1 MTMLS
6 PGPVDKKIFLVGFFA
21 MFAFNFSAGQ
31 ISSATADRVDT
42 ISYPVSPAE
51 DPLFVF
57 YQVNQIPKTGTLTA
71 TYPGA
76 GNYNFEWSKY
86 NPAMSG
92 FDPPFSSDVSNSSST
107 ISDLD
112 EGGYKVRIWD
122 GTTTDTSMLAWVMLD
137 NFMAE
142 VDKTAD
148 DKVPSFKYTCIFL
161 VMAGSVTPDTLIYY
175 DPVSH
180 DAIIQPLN
188 FKFKWTSDNE
198 ELRIPND
205 TTVLRPNTTFQP
217 PYEDTWY
224 ILTATDDL
232 GMVEVDSVLYESIQ
246 TKAEFK
252 VEYYDKITE
261 EYDADLTGSWSSDK
275 GSLDAMLT
283 VQFNNESK
291 NGATFDWVYL
301 DTLGGIKQTETTY
314 DTATVVEFTYETAD
328 EYYYPYMVSTSEA
341 GCIDTFR
348 LEQAI
353 FVVPSQLVIPN
364 VFSPNG
370 DGVNDFFVFKHQS
383 LQSCRVTIVDRS
395 GKVAYK
401 RKIEDIYSWDGWD
414 GNMHESSRRA
424 PEGQYYY
431 VVEALGY
438 DGIEYKDL
446 NIIEDWKLNRGN
458 KTPSTGGTTP
468 PVGTDPETT
477 ASTMYTGWL
486 YLYRNKGV
494 Y

>member
-1 MTMLS
+1 MLY
-6 PGPVDKKIFLVGFFA
+6 PRAVDKKLFLVVILA
-21 MFAFNFSAGQ
+21 MFTFSLSFGQ
-31 ISSATADRVDT
+31 ITSNTADRVDT
-42 ISYPVSPAE
+42 VTYPVSSSE

-57 YQVNQIPKTGTLTA
+57 YQVNKIAKSGSLTA
-71 TYPGA
+71 TLPGTDS
-76 GNYNFEWSKY
+76 YNFEWSRY
-86 NPAMSG
+86 NPAISG
-92 FDPPFSSDVSNSSST
+92 FDPPFSSDAGIALSTVSN
-107 ISDLD
+107 LD
-112 EGGYKVRIWD
+112 EGGYRVRIWD

-137 NFMAE
+137 NFIAE

-161 VMAGSVTPDTLIYY
+161 VMSGTVTPDTFFFH
-175 DPVSH
+175 DPVTH
-180 DAIIQPLN
+180 IADTMLID
-188 FKFKWTSDNE
+188 FKFKWTSDNAD
-198 ELRIPND
+198 LRIPND
-205 TTVLRPNTTFQP
+205 TIVLRPNTTFQP

-246 TKAEFK
+246 TKAEFN
-252 VEYYDKITE
+252 VEYYDKVTE

-291 NGATFDWVYL
+291 NGATFEWVYL
-301 DTLGGIKQTETTY
+301 DTLGGIKQSETTY
-314 DTATVVEFTYETAD
+314 NVDDMVEFTYETAD

-341 GCIDTFR
+341 GCIDTFH

-353 FVVPSQLVIPN
+353 FVVPSQLAIPN

-370 DGVNDFFVFKHQS
+370 DGLNDYFVFKHQS
-383 LQSCRVTIVDRS
+383 LQSCNVTIVDRT

-401 RKIEDIYSWDGWD
+401 RKIDDIYTWDGWD
-414 GNMHESSRRA
+414 GNMHDSNRRA

-438 DGIEYKDL
+438 DGIEYKDPT
-446 NIIEDWKLNRGN
+446 IIENWRLNLGN
-458 KTPSTGGTTP
+458 YNSSTGGTGTTP
-468 PVGTDPETT
+468 GGTDPE
-477 ASTMYTGWL
+477 ASSNTLFTGWL